1 MPSVLKTLFLLFAVA
16 WVSFLWHKHAV
27 ATRAPEGSD
36 YIGSDAV
43 VISFS
48 SNQELI
54 ERLRQVKTGQKVD
67 LRPVVTVQREPT
79 GTGGSDAAA
88 RAAYVERTN
97 RAQEEE
103 HKVIAAELARIHG
116 SQE

>member
-1 MPSVLKTLFLLFAVA
+1 MPRLLKTLFFLFAVG
-16 WVSFLWHKHAV
+16 WVSFLWHKHTV
-27 ATRAPEGSD
+27 ATRAAEGSD
-36 YIGSDAV
+36 YIGSDAL

-67 LRPVVTVQREPT
+67 LRPVVTVQADST
-79 GTGGSDAAA
+79 GISGSDAAA
-88 RAAYVERTN
+88 RSAYAERLN
-97 RAQEEE
+97 RKQEEE
-103 HKVIAAELARIHG
+103 HQVIAAELARIHG